1 MAVKKI
7 DKTAL
12 NLREK
17 QFLLQLESVEM
28 KAWMSPQSLLL
39 IKPLLQQLDKV
50 VKKRMLLLQPL
61 QPPQQ
66 QLLLKE
72 QKSQPKV
79 QRVVPPLVK
88 WDQKPL
94 LPLRQP
100 QLLKTPQLKVVNQQQ
115 RVELRVQLR

>member
-1 MAVKKI
+1 M
-7 DKTAL
+7 
-12 NLREK
+12 
-17 QFLLQLESVEM
+17 LQLESVEM

-61 QPPQQ
+61 QPPLQQ
-66 QLLLKE
+66 QLLKE